1 MNERHKNEEFDFFS
15 DELRCDSMSE
25 LKASAFEYLLLNPG
39 SEFGDWQQGL
49 IEQYPAEVVDALGT
63 DPEEVYAALADLWDS
78 EEYEDQATGIC
89 KRFRDW
95 AEYFATERSVELY
108 YMLVEARAKIK
119 PSDALKF
126 PE

>member
-1 MNERHKNEEFDFFS
+1 MNDQDKYDLFS

-25 LKASAFEYLLLNPG
+25 LKAAAFEYLLLNPG
-39 SEFGDWQQGL
+39 SEFGDWRQGL
-49 IEQYPAEVVDALGT
+49 IEQYPSEVVDALGT
-63 DPEEVYAALADLWDS
+63 DPEDVYAALADLWDYG
-78 EEYEDQATGIC
+78 EYEDQATGIC
-89 KRFRDW
+89 ERFRDW
-95 AEYFATERSVELY
+95 AEYFATERSVKLY

>member
-1 MNERHKNEEFDFFS
+1 MNEQEKYDLFS
-15 DELRCDSMSE
+15 NELRCDSMSE
-25 LKASAFEYLLLNPG
+25 LKAAAFEYLLLNHG

-63 DPEEVYAALADLWDS
+63 DPEEVYASLADLWDS
-78 EEYEDQATGIC
+78 GEYEDQATGIC
-89 KRFRDW
+89 KRFHDW

-119 PSDALKF
+119 PSNALKF